1 MRCSYQ
7 TPGASWACGNMKA
20 HHSPPTALCSW
31 TAPNRYPLLQPLLD
45 GHIFPLRLK
54 TFCVMRL
61 ADGNLFMRTAD
72 ALGQRALFSIF
83 YNDLVLVWIQSGLF
97 QSFALCSGMW
107 SYFRSFFFFLP
118 SSLHRPSSCPSA
130 CFSSWMSEKTGSS
143 FSFQQL
149 FALHGGQAQAHWLD
163 SFWVFFVFL
172 FCLKNSPC
180 TLLISGVG
188 CFTLV
193 EAAFGEKRLAQ
204 SSLAKPCITRMPMS
218 YEAIHLLEMP
228 PWFQFESCLQSHC
241 VSPLLHVKEVSLC
254 ERSEGDNCT

>member
-107 SYFRSFFFFLP
+107 SYFRSFFFF
-118 SSLHRPSSCPSA
+118 SSLLTSSPIIL
-130 CFSSWMSEKTGSS
+130 S
-143 FSFQQL
+143 FS
-149 FALHGGQAQAHWLD
+149 
-163 SFWVFFVFL
+163 VFFFL
-172 FCLKNSPC
+172 DERKNRIFLLISTAVCSAWRPGSGTLTGQFLGFFFFLKNSPC

-188 CFTLV
+188 CF
-193 EAAFGEKRLAQ
+193 AAFGEKRLAQ

>member
-107 SYFRSFFFFLP
+107 SYFRSFFFFFPPHFIAHHLVLQRVFLLGWAKKQDLP
-118 SSLHRPSSCPSA
+118 SHFNSCLLCMEARLRHTDWTVFGFFLFFFLFEKFSLYPAYIRR
-130 CFSSWMSEKTGSS
+130 WMFHSRGSRVWWEETGS
-143 FSFQQL
+143 
-149 FALHGGQAQAHWLD
+149 
-163 SFWVFFVFL
+163 VF
-172 FCLKNSPC
+172 
-180 TLLISGVG
+180 ISKAV
-188 CFTLV
+188 
-193 EAAFGEKRLAQ
+193 
-204 SSLAKPCITRMPMS
+204 
-218 YEAIHLLEMP
+218 H
-228 PWFQFESCLQSHC
+228 H
-241 VSPLLHVKEVSLC
+241 
-254 ERSEGDNCT
+254 

>member
-107 SYFRSFFFFLP
+107 SYFRSFFFFFFPPHFIAHHLVLQRVFLLGWAKKQDLP
-118 SSLHRPSSCPSA
+118 SHFNSCLLCMEA
-130 CFSSWMSEKTGSS
+130 RLRHTDWTVF
-143 FSFQQL
+143 
-149 FALHGGQAQAHWLD
+149 GG
-163 SFWVFFVFL
+163 FFF
-172 FCLKNSPC
+172 FFLKNSPC

-188 CFTLV
+188 CF
-193 EAAFGEKRLAQ
+193 AAFGEKRLAQ

>member
-1 MRCSYQ
+1 MKWLFKWPSVRCSYQ

-72 ALGQRALFSIF
+72 ALGQGALFSIF

-107 SYFRSFFFFLP
+107 SYFRSFFF
-118 SSLHRPSSCPSA
+118 SSLLTSSPIIL
-130 CFSSWMSEKTGSS
+130 S
-143 FSFQQL
+143 FS
-149 FALHGGQAQAHWLD
+149 
-163 SFWVFFVFL
+163 VFFFL
-172 FCLKNSPC
+172 DERKNRIF
-180 TLLISGVG
+180 LLISTAVCSAWRPGSG
-188 CFTLV
+188 TLTGQFLGFFFFFFV
-193 EAAFGEKRLAQ
+193 WKILPV
-204 SSLAKPCITRMPMS
+204 PCLYP
-218 YEAIHLLEMP
+218 ALD
-228 PWFQFESCLQSHC
+228 
-241 VSPLLHVKEVSLC
+241 VSLSWKP
-254 ERSEGDNCT
+254 RLVRRDWLSLH

>member
-163 SFWVFFVFL
+163 SFWGFFFL
-172 FCLKNSPC
+172 FEKFSLYPAYIRRWMFRRVWWEETGSVF
-180 TLLISGVG
+180 ISKAV
-188 CFTLV
+188 
-193 EAAFGEKRLAQ
+193 
-204 SSLAKPCITRMPMS
+204 
-218 YEAIHLLEMP
+218 H
-228 PWFQFESCLQSHC
+228 H
-241 VSPLLHVKEVSLC
+241 
-254 ERSEGDNCT
+254 

>member
-107 SYFRSFFFFLP
+107 SYFRSFFFFPPHFIAHHLVLQRVFLLGWAKKQDLP
-118 SSLHRPSSCPSA
+118 SHFNSCLLCMEA
-130 CFSSWMSEKTGSS
+130 RLRHTDWTVFG
-143 FSFQQL
+143 
-149 FALHGGQAQAHWLD
+149 
-163 SFWVFFVFL
+163 VFFF

-188 CFTLV
+188 CF
-193 EAAFGEKRLAQ
+193 AAFGEKRLAQ

>member
-107 SYFRSFFFFLP
+107 SYFRSFFFFFPPHFIAHHLVLQRVFLLGWAKKQDLP
-118 SSLHRPSSCPSA
+118 SHFNSCLLCMEA
-130 CFSSWMSEKTGSS
+130 RLRHTDWTVFG
-143 FSFQQL
+143 
-149 FALHGGQAQAHWLD
+149 
-163 SFWVFFVFL
+163 VFFF
-172 FCLKNSPC
+172 FLKNSPC

-188 CFTLV
+188 CF
-193 EAAFGEKRLAQ
+193 AAFGEKRLAQ